1 MGHTWIILVVFV
13 LIWILNNFLRGN
25 EDERKAR
32 GGGGGGRSSQG
43 RTGKASAEI
52 DRFLE
57 EVNRRRRQNVER
69 RQSAPAPQPAPV
81 ATQSTRPAPGS
92 LRSSPRRPKVGSQST
107 RKAEELVE
115 AVLVAEAAPATE
127 PSPYDSPAY
136 AEPPAPSQPSSS
148 PKVEDREQSKTLVH
162 LLSLMKSPEGLRNA
176 VLLREVLGEPACRRH
191 GRRSSLQDFIGSLR
205 LMPPSPG
212 SRNTASMKSAVNLL
226 L

>member
-32 GGGGGGRSSQG
+32 GGAGAGRSPQG
-43 RTGKASAEI
+43 RSGKASAEI

-69 RQSAPAPQPAPV
+69 RQSSPAPQPTPV
-81 ATQSTRPAPGS
+81 VTPQPTRPT
-92 LRSSPRRPKVGSQST
+92 RSSSVRTTPRRPTVGSQGM

-115 AVLVAEAAPATE
+115 AVLVAEAAPAAE

-136 AEPPAPSQPSSS
+136 AESSAPSPPSSG

-191 GRRSSLQDFIGSLR
+191 GLR
-205 LMPPSPG
+205 GM
-212 SRNTASMKSAVNLL
+212 
-226 L
+226 